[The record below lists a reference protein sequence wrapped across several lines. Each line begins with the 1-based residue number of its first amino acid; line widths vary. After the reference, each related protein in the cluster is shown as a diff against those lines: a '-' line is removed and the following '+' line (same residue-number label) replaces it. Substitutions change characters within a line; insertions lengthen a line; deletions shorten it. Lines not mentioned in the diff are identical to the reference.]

1 MKRQTF
7 RAILTDADG
16 RTLDCATAYAWNS
29 AIRAGEALVRSHA
42 RDLGRMHI
50 GDAPSVLDIEG
61 DTAKPGAPGAVYQR
75 VWRPVGS
82 ADDALRVIVTMSRA

>member
-50 GDAPSVLDIEG
+50 GDAPSVLDGSGE
-61 DTAKPGAPGAVYQR
+61 AVRPAAPGAVYR
-75 VWRPVGS
+75 RAWRPVGTP
-82 ADDALRVIVTMSRA
+82 DAAPVVVTVSGA